1 MARARS
7 RSWADRFDN
16 GFDSGPDLRSR
27 WGWLRLV
34 RCRPERLD
42 LTSLTGGEASKEQQD
57 QNL

>member
-42 LTSLTGGEASKEQQD
+42 LTSLTGGEASKE
-57 QNL
+57 